1 MTKKRILKAA
11 MSCML
16 AASFVLPLGINN
28 INALSIVKADDL
40 DDARKEKEEAEEK
53 KKEAEEKLSV
63 LNKEAEDTNAAIE
76 QLDIEISE
84 YNSKIAE
91 LKEQRNKLQ
100 AQLSVTEIK
109 LQNAHIMETNQYSS
123 MKKRMQYAYENGDI
137 DYISALI
144 SIEDFDSILNQSEY
158 IEQVSTFDQEQLN
171 KLIAIKKEIAEGEEE
186 MREKLKEI
194 EDVKAQNE
202 IEQGALQVLQDG
214 KKEKLGEY
222 NLQISETN
230 DLITELDEDIETK
243 ASEIASLEAE
253 VERKRQEAAEAAAA
267 APSSGGGD
275 SDYVPVI
282 SGDGTICCWPCPSS
296 YYISS
301 YYGPRDT
308 GISGASTYHRG
319 IDIGADYGVSIV
331 AAGDG
336 YVASTGYSYIRGNY
350 VIISHGNG
358 LCTLYQHMSGFAVS
372 SGDNVS
378 AGQTVGYVGET
389 GVASGAHL
397 HFEVWV
403 NDEPVNPLGYF

>member
-1 MTKKRILKAA
+1 MTKKRIVRVA
-11 MSCML
+11 MSCLL
-16 AASFVLPLGINN
+16 AASLVLPLGINN
-28 INALSIVKADDL
+28 INDLSIVKADDL
-40 DDARKEKEEAEEK
+40 DDARKEKEEAEAK
-53 KKEAEEKLSV
+53 KKEAEDKLAT

-76 QLDIEISE
+76 QLDVEISE
-84 YNSKIAE
+84 YNAIIAD
-91 LKEQRNKLQ
+91 LNEQRNKLQ
-100 AQLSVTEIK
+100 AQLSITEMK
-109 LQNAHIMETNQYSS
+109 LQNAHIMETNQYAS

-158 IEQVSTFDQEQLN
+158 VEQVSTFDQEQLN
-171 KLIAIKKEIAEGEEE
+171 KLIAIKQDIADGEAE
-186 MREKLKEI
+186 MQQKLKEVN
-194 EDVKAQNE
+194 EVKAENE
-202 IEQGALQVLQDG
+202 ANQGALQVLQDG

-222 NLQISETN
+222 NMQISETN

-267 APSSGGGD
+267 AANSSDGED
-275 SDYVPVI
+275 SYVPVI

-403 NDEPVNPLGYF
+403 NEEPVNPLGYF

>member
-1 MTKKRILKAA
+1 MTKKRIIKAA
-11 MSCML
+11 MTCML
-16 AASFVLPLGINN
+16 AATFVFPVGINN
-28 INALSIVKADDL
+28 INSLSIVKADDL
-40 DDARKEKEEAEEK
+40 DDAKKEKEEAEAK
-53 KKEAEEKLSV
+53 KKEAEDKLAT
-63 LNKEAEDTNAAIE
+63 LNQEAADTNAAIE
-76 QLDIEISE
+76 QLDVEIGE
-84 YNSKIAE
+84 YNAKIAE

-100 AQLSVTEIK
+100 AQLTITEMK
-109 LQNAHIMETNQYSS
+109 LQNAHIMEKNQYAS

-158 IEQVSTFDQEQLN
+158 VEQVSTFDQEQLN
-171 KLIAIKKEIAEGEEE
+171 KLIAIKKDIADGEEK
-186 MREKLKEI
+186 MKQKLKEI
-194 EDVKAQNE
+194 NDVKAENE
-202 IEQGALQVLQDG
+202 AQQGALQVFQDE

-230 DLITELDEDIETK
+230 SLITELDEDIETK
-243 ASEIASLEAE
+243 ASEIAALEAE
-253 VERKRQEAAEAAAA
+253 VEKKRQEAAAAAA
-267 APSSGGGD
+267 ASSSSDDGD
-275 SDYVPVI
+275 TYVPVI

-301 YYGPRDT
+301 PYGPRDT
-308 GISGASTYHRG
+308 GISGASTWHRG

-350 VIISHGNG
+350 IIISHGNG
-358 LCTLYQHMSGFAVS
+358 LCTLYQHMSGFAAS
-372 SGDNVS
+372 TGDNVS
-378 AGQTVGYVGET
+378 AGQTIGYVGET

-403 NDEPVNPLGYF
+403 NEEPVNPRNYI